1 MIHKGYDED
10 FCKECNSRQTFR
22 FIEVVVNDMHK
33 ICMKCSNENEIDRSC
48 WLD

>member
-10 FCKECNSRQTFR
+10 YCKECDSRQTFR
-22 FIEVVVNDMHK
+22 FIEVVNDIHK